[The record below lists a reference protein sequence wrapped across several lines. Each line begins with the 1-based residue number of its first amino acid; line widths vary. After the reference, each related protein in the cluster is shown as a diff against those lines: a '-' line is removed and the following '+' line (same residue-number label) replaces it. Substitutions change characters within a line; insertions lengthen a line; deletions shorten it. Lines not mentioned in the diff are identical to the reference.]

1 MSEGKRIK
9 ESARVSNYRRLAQ
22 VMDQRVN
29 QLAREGVDGGELIHR
44 MLGHLPDLQKIWE
57 GASDEQLAKLCD
69 EYPGFY
75 RYASLMEEA
84 AQAERENPSQKY
96 QGLPQLKGALKTALE
111 GLLTEA
117 VALEQSYQ
125 SAVDGVNRSN
135 LAELKRRRSNWESDR
150 KKLMQQVK
158 QEGLPK
164 AVLDLMEPAFS
175 ELADRIEKLEKRATA

>member
-1 MSEGKRIK
+1 
-9 ESARVSNYRRLAQ
+9 
-22 VMDQRVN
+22 MDQRVS
-29 QLAREGVDGGELIHR
+29 QLAKEGVDGGELIHR

-57 GASDEQLAKLCD
+57 GASDEQLARLCD
-69 EYPGFY
+69 DYPGFY

-125 SAVDGVNRSN
+125 NAVDGMNRSN
-135 LAELKRRRSNWESDR
+135 LAGLKTRRNKWESDR
-150 KKLMQQVK
+150 QRLIQEVK
-158 QEGLPK
+158 EAGLPQT
-164 AVLDLMEPAFS
+164 VLGLLEPAFS
-175 ELADRIEKLEKRATA
+175 ELADRIEKLEKRANA

>member
-1 MSEGKRIK
+1 M
-9 ESARVSNYRRLAQ
+9 SNYRRLAQ

-29 QLAREGVDGGELIHR
+29 QLAREGVEGGELIHR

-57 GASDEQLAKLCD
+57 GASDEQLARLCD

-75 RYASLMEEA
+75 HYASLMEEA
-84 AQAERENPSQKY
+84 AQAEREKPSRTY
-96 QGLPQLKGALKTALE
+96 EGLPQLKGELKTALE

-125 SAVDGVNRSN
+125 NAVDGVNRSSLDQLN
-135 LAELKRRRSNWESDR
+135 KRRRKWESDR

-158 QEGLPK
+158 DAGLPK

-175 ELADRIEKLEKRATA
+175 ELADRIEKLEKRANS